1 MRRGVGLAFQ
11 IAAVFIGTIVGAGLA
26 SGQEIRQFFTEYGY
40 RGFGGIVLCCL
51 IYIVIGFMIA
61 SISLKFNLKS
71 YTELINLVLRPKIF
85 ASFTDGI
92 TSLFLLSG
100 AAIILAGSGALL
112 HQYFGISKWIGIL
125 LMAAV
130 SLLVLLRDTKGLI
143 EINSIIVPSLI
154 IVLLTIFTMYIF
166 LNKDVLSLSFIK
178 SVPKYKSNWVFSSL
192 LYSGF
197 NILGCSGV
205 LGPLSAEIRNKKSML
220 WGIIMGALV
229 LTGLTF
235 MINLML
241 LLNVPYIFKYEI
253 PLLYISHRFGNLIQI
268 LLVCIIWLEMFSTE
282 VSDVY
287 SVGKA
292 ITQIFNIP
300 YKTAVVII
308 ILIAIPI
315 SQVGFVNLISVIYP
329 AFGVISLLFMIE
341 CACFYFKNCKQS

>member
-1 MRRGVGLAFQ
+1 LRRGVGLAFQ

-40 RGFGGIVLCCL
+40 RGFGGILLCCL

-61 SISLKFNLKS
+61 SISLKYDLKS

-100 AAIILAGSGALL
+100 AAIILAGSGALIN
-112 HQYFGISKWIGIL
+112 QYFGVSKWIGIL
-125 LMAAV
+125 LMAV
-130 SLLVLLRDTKGLI
+130 ISLLVLLRDTKGLI
-143 EINSIIVPSLI
+143 EINSFIVPSLI
-154 IVLLTIFTMYIF
+154 IVLITIFTMYIF
-166 LNKDVLSLSFIK
+166 FNKDVVSLSFVK
-178 SVPKYKSNWVFSSL
+178 SIPNYKSNWVFSSL

-205 LGPLSAEIRNKKSML
+205 LVPLSAEIRNKKSML

-253 PLLYISHRFGNLIQI
+253 PLLYISHRFGNLIQMF
-268 LLVCIIWLEMFSTE
+268 LVCIIWLEMFSTE

-300 YKTAVVII
+300 YKTAVVLI

-341 CACFYFKNCKQS
+341 CVYFYFKNCK